1 MLRQLE
7 EMRAEEVAEA
17 RAKIAAGAKLSEEVA
32 LSNAAQIALKMQ
44 GKHDEQAENARIAAY
59 NREKDR
65 REQAYNHEQQAIKQA
80 KERETARC
88 ASGTR
93 LGHRAP
99 HTRAAHAFSS
109 APLTPL
115 LSSLCYRLRAQQ
127 ERMKDKQS
135 ELDELRAKRAQ
146 EEAERQYRRKE
157 EAAAQRMASINVSLS
172 EARVAQKLEKER
184 RLMENA
190 LNEKAEFSRILKVQ
204 KEYEAIEAADRA
216 KRAEAQHE
224 FNLDLQAQIQ
234 MNAEIRKQMRMDF
247 LTDGENKRAQM
258 EQERMKLEA
267 IKSHK
272 LAQLAS
278 VGVPPKYT
286 VDLQNKQFT

>member
-1 MLRQLE
+1 M
-7 EMRAEEVAEA
+7 
-17 RAKIAAGAKLSEEVA
+17 
-32 LSNAAQIALKMQ
+32 MQ

-65 REQAYNHEQQAIKQA
+65 REQAYNHEQEAIKQA

-88 ASGTR
+88 AFGTR

-99 HTRAAHAFSS
+99 HNTQQPTPSPPHLSPRA
-109 APLTPL
+109 
-115 LSSLCYRLRAQQ
+115 SSLGYRLRAQQ

-204 KEYEAIEAADRA
+204 KEYEAIEAADRG

>member
-1 MLRQLE
+1 
-7 EMRAEEVAEA
+7 
-17 RAKIAAGAKLSEEVA
+17 
-32 LSNAAQIALKMQ
+32 
-44 GKHDEQAENARIAAY
+44 
-59 NREKDR
+59 
-65 REQAYNHEQQAIKQA
+65 
-80 KERETARC
+80 
-88 ASGTR
+88 
-93 LGHRAP
+93 
-99 HTRAAHAFSS
+99 
-109 APLTPL
+109 
-115 LSSLCYRLRAQQ
+115 
-127 ERMKDKQS
+127 MKDKQS

-157 EAAAQRMASINVSLS
+157 EAAAQRMASISVSLS

-204 KEYEAIEAADRA
+204 KEYEAIEAADRR

-267 IKSHK
+267 IKAHK

>member
-1 MLRQLE
+1 
-7 EMRAEEVAEA
+7 
-17 RAKIAAGAKLSEEVA
+17 
-32 LSNAAQIALKMQ
+32 
-44 GKHDEQAENARIAAY
+44 
-59 NREKDR
+59 
-65 REQAYNHEQQAIKQA
+65 
-80 KERETARC
+80 
-88 ASGTR
+88 
-93 LGHRAP
+93 
-99 HTRAAHAFSS
+99 
-109 APLTPL
+109 
-115 LSSLCYRLRAQQ
+115 
-127 ERMKDKQS
+127 
-135 ELDELRAKRAQ
+135 
-146 EEAERQYRRKE
+146 
-157 EAAAQRMASINVSLS
+157 MASINVSLS

-204 KEYEAIEAADRA
+204 KEYEAIEAADRG

-267 IKSHK
+267 IKAHK

-278 VGVPPKYT
+278 VGVPPKDDEWCEFAVQASGGCRSMLAVAGSALLRRRRARASMCLT
-286 VDLQNKQFT
+286 CTCSPP